1 MDLHQ
6 MKLQFNDT
14 NLDEP
19 TQVKWLCL
27 IHKTNENL
35 PKYLDLLTMGI

>member
-1 MDLHQ
+1 MDNGIFLKTKQQMDLHQ

-19 TQVKWLCL
+19 TQVK
-27 IHKTNENL
+27 
-35 PKYLDLLTMGI
+35 